1 VIKVARL
8 SKSGKR
14 DLRAL
19 AKKRRGVA
27 VYAHHNKGKTTFRFL
42 GDWSR
47 RKKRK

>member
-1 VIKVARL
+1 MIKMSRL

-19 AKKRRGVA
+19 AKKRHGVA
-27 VYAHHNKGKTTFRFL
+27 VYAHHSKGKTTFRFL

-47 RKKRK
+47 RKKHK